1 MPLKRGLQLIIQ
13 NSKEFGIDLNAK
25 NKYGRTAL
33 NLVLALLE
41 SPKPWHNSKG
51 QATTVQMILKNWKE
65 VDIDIKANGKAVLD
79 FINFRTK

>member
-1 MPLKRGLQLIIQ
+1 M
-13 NSKEFGIDLNAK
+13 
-25 NKYGRTAL
+25 
-33 NLVLALLE
+33 ALLE

-79 FINFRTK
+79 FINLYRHGEEYNQIKKMLEKEYSLIDVTESVESLNLDQN